1 MRRSTDRIRIMHA
14 GSLPRPADLR
24 AMLNDK
30 ATGKDVDA
38 QAFESRVASAVE
50 EVVQKQIE
58 SGMDSVND
66 GELSKPN
73 FTNYAR
79 TRLSGFEIRAMDA
92 NAKLPQDISARD
104 QQKFPGYFENRQG
117 AFRRGPQLTQVV
129 CNGRISY
136 IGQRE
141 TQADINRFKS
151 VLAKVDADIEP
162 YLPAVA
168 PGTIEHWLRNDYY
181 PTDEAYLAAIAD
193 AMHQEYKAITDAGF
207 VLQIDDPDLPD
218 AWNIYTEMTV
228 PEYRSFAQLR
238 IDALNHAL
246 RDIPQEQIRLHVCWG
261 SYHGPHN
268 FDIPLRDIVD
278 LILSVKAETYSIEA
292 ANPCHEHEWE
302 VWKDV
307 KLPDGK
313 TLIPGVVGHCTDF
326 IEHPTLIEQRLLRYA
341 DLVGKENLQAGT
353 DCGLGERVGHAEIVW
368 AKFAAMRQ
376 GADQASA
383 KLWG

>member
-1 MRRSTDRIRIMHA
+1 
-14 GSLPRPADLR
+14 
-24 AMLNDK
+24 
-30 ATGKDVDA
+30 
-38 QAFESRVASAVE
+38 
-50 EVVQKQIE
+50 
-58 SGMDSVND
+58 
-66 GELSKPN
+66 
-73 FTNYAR
+73 
-79 TRLSGFEIRAMDA
+79 MDA
-92 NAKLPQDISARD
+92 NAKPPQDISARD
-104 QQKFPGYFENRQG
+104 KQEFSGYFEGRGLFQ
-117 AFRRGPQLTQVV
+117 RGPALTQVV
-129 CNGRISY
+129 CNGTISY
-136 IGQRE
+136 IGRDE
-141 TQADINRFKS
+141 TQADIQRFKS
-151 VLAKVDADIEP
+151 VLSTIDADIEP

-193 AMHQEYKAITDAGF
+193 AMHDEYKAITDAGF

-218 AWNIYTEMTV
+218 AWNIYPEMSV
-228 PEYRSFAQLR
+228 VDYRKFAQLR

-246 RDIPQEQIRLHVCWG
+246 RDIPQEQTRLHVCWG
-261 SYHGPHN
+261 SYHGPHK

-326 IEHPTLIEQRLLRYA
+326 IEHPRLVAQRLLRYA
-341 DLVGKENLQAGT
+341 NLVGKENLQAGT

-368 AKFAAMRQ
+368 AKFAAMRE
-376 GADQASA
+376 GADIATQE
-383 KLWG
+383 LWG